1 MQRKLP
7 GFVITSLD
15 IWQFSF
21 VLLYT
26 TVTVKHKSCMV
37 ECSPNVVNLCVK
49 FILIEMF
56 VSSNNLFQNNDSWNV
71 VVSKEKGVDDEIAIY
86 RWFSIVKLALGCKV
100 VTYLVDSSFFLLN
113 ENSISIRKVK
123 TASSQFKVLFFLNS

>member
-1 MQRKLP
+1 MHFISHL
-7 GFVITSLD
+7 FVHIQ
-15 IWQFSF
+15 IWQFSS

-86 RWFSIVKLALGCKV
+86 KWFSIVKLALGSKV
-100 VTYLVDSSFFLLN
+100 VTYLVDWSFLLFGLDKNWEKSKLLGLNSKFFFLKLLN
-113 ENSISIRKVK
+113 
-123 TASSQFKVLFFLNS
+123 